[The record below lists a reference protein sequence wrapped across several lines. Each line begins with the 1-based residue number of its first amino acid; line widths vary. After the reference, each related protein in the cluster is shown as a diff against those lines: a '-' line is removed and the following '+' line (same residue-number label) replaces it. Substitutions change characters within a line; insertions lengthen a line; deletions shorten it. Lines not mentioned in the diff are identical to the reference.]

1 MGRRGP
7 EAKIQDKV
15 IKWAKETYRKQIE
28 CKKSQAGR
36 YGSNGWSD
44 YEIFRAEHELLS
56 GTRPAAVLFLEF
68 KAPGAEATEL
78 QAMRLKRLREMGF
91 ATGLADSVELG
102 QEIIKDFMDEGGW

>member
-28 CKKSQAGR
+28 CKKNQAGR